1 MIRITFFILVLI
13 ACLSCKRDDDSV
25 PALTGIEYFP
35 TDSGSYRI
43 YDVRFIQYDNDTI
56 DSTYQM
62 REVIHDTFYFNNT
75 LVYELYRY
83 YRANETQPW
92 QSQPDSVWS
101 FTTDHN
107 QITIQE
113 ISNSFVRLVF
123 PLSNGEVWDANTKNV
138 FLRDDV
144 TATNVGKPY
153 TVNNVYFPETCNVI
167 EEQSKNLVYKD
178 YRNRVYAKNIGM
190 IYKRYEFLSYN
201 TSDEF
206 IGQDKVDFG
215 SIREEKLVAYGK
227 P

>member
-1 MIRITFFILVLI
+1 MLN
-13 ACLSCKRDDDSV
+13 ACMSCKRDDDSV

-43 YDVRFIQYDNDTI
+43 YDVHSIQYSSDTI
-56 DSTYQM
+56 DSTFQM
-62 REVIHDTFYFNNT
+62 REVIHDTFHYNHT

-83 YRANETQPW
+83 YRADATKPW
-92 QSQPDSVWS
+92 PVEPDSVWS

-113 ISNSFVRLVF
+113 ASNNFVRLVF

-144 TATNVGKPY
+144 TATNLGKPY
-153 TVNNVYFPETCNVI
+153 TVNNNYFPETCNVV
-167 EEQSKNLVYKD
+167 EEQSKNLVFKD
-178 YRNRVYAKNIGM
+178 YRNRVYAKNVGM

-201 TSDEF
+201 TSDEH
-206 IGQDKVDFG
+206 IGQYLVDFG